1 MGLRRERDIEVVPER
16 CDGCGRLAAACGMD
30 TVGWTVRTLP
40 AGFAGAYCLDCA
52 SALHLLPWLI
62 QCSECGHHK
71 ANEAAAE
78 RAGYR
83 YYADPAGVLQP
94 YCAEC
99 AELVFGGPS
108 AAASPGSATR
118 LGVG

>member
-1 MGLRRERDIEVVPER
+1 MEAKRDIDVVPER
-16 CDGCGRLAAACGMD
+16 CDGCGRRAASCGMD

-52 SALHLLPWLI
+52 SALQLLPWLI
-62 QCSECGHHK
+62 QCSECGRHK

-83 YYADPAGVLQP
+83 YYTEPNGILQP

-99 AELVFGGPS
+99 AEAVFGRS
-108 AAASPGSATR
+108 AAEASEAPPLPSD
-118 LGVG
+118 